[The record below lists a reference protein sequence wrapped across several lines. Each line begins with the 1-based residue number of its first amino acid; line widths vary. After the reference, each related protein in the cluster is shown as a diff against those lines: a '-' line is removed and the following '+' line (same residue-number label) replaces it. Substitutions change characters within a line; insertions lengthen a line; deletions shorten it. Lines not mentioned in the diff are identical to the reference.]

1 MKYTYKLYE
10 DIILRQL
17 LENQEEK
24 TLKYEENIFLY
35 LCFSI
40 LSQQLS
46 VKVASVI
53 RQRFLSLYPVAEP
66 TPEMVAA
73 TPVESFRAIGF
84 SMAKAHYVHNVA
96 AFAQNNNLSNY
107 SLSKMSDEEIINYFI
122 QIKGVGRWT
131 VEMLL
136 MFALQREN
144 VFAVDDLGIQT
155 AMCKLY
161 GISSD
166 NKKKMKAEMLT
177 TAKQWEP
184 YRSYACLY
192 LWRFKDT
199 TSPKTSP
206 KTSL

>member
-1 MKYTYKLYE
+1 MYYKDRLYR
-10 DIILRQL
+10 DIIMRQL
-17 LENQEEK
+17 LDNQEEK

-53 RQRFLSLYPVAEP
+53 RQRFLALYPVAEP
-66 TPEMVAA
+66 TPEMVGA

-96 AFAQNNNLSNY
+96 AFAQNNSLSND
-107 SLSKMSDEEIINYFI
+107 SLRNMSDEDIINFLT

-144 VFAVDDLGIQT
+144 IFAVDDLGIQT

-161 GISSD
+161 GISPD
-166 NKKKMKAEMLT
+166 NKKGMKAEMLK
-177 TAKQWEP
+177 TALQWEP
-184 YRSYACLY
+184 YRTYACLY
-192 LWRFKDT
+192 LWRYKDT
-199 TSPKTSP
+199 ASP

>member
-1 MKYTYKLYE
+1 MYYKDRLYK
-10 DIILRQL
+10 DIIMRQL

-24 TLKYEENIFLY
+24 TLIHEENIFLY

-53 RQRFLSLYPVAEP
+53 RQRFLALYTVAEP
-66 TPEMVAA
+66 TPEMVSA

-96 AFAQNNNLSNY
+96 AFAQNNSLSND
-107 SLSKMSDEEIINYFI
+107 SLRNMSDEDIINFLT

-144 VFAVDDLGIQT
+144 IFAVDDLGIQT

-161 GISSD
+161 GISPD
-166 NKKKMKAEMLT
+166 NKKGMKAQMLK
-177 TAKQWEP
+177 TALQWEP
-184 YRSYACLY
+184 YRTYACLY
-192 LWRFKDT
+192 LWRYKDT
-199 TSPKTSP
+199 ASP

>member
-1 MKYTYKLYE
+1 MKYKYKLYE

-35 LCFSI
+35 LCYSI

-46 VKVASVI
+46 VKVAAVI
-53 RQRFLSLYPVAEP
+53 RQRFLALYPVAEP
-66 TPEMVAA
+66 TPEMVSA

-84 SMAKAHYVHNVA
+84 SMAKANYVHNVA
-96 AFAQNNNLSNY
+96 AFAQNN
-107 SLSKMSDEEIINYFI
+107 SLNINSLHNMSDEDIINYLT

-166 NKKKMKAEMLT
+166 NKKRMKAEMLH
-177 TAKQWEP
+177 TAMQWEP

-199 TSPKTSP
+199 TSPKTSS

>member
-1 MKYTYKLYE
+1 MKYKDKLYA
-10 DIILRQL
+10 DTILREL
-17 LENQEEK
+17 IDVQEEK
-24 TLKYEENIFLY
+24 ILKYEENIFLY

-53 RQRFLSLYPVAEP
+53 RQRFLALYTNEEP
-66 TPEMVAA
+66 TPEMVLS
-73 TPVESFRAIGF
+73 TSVESFRAIGF

-96 AFAQNNNLSNY
+96 SFALENTVKSD
-107 SLSKMSDEEIINYFI
+107 SLNKMTDEEIINHLT

-144 VFAVDDLGIQT
+144 VFAVDDLGIQN

-166 NKKKMKAEMLT
+166 SKKLMKAEMFNI
-177 TAKQWEP
+177 AKQWEP
-184 YRSYACLY
+184 FRSYACLY
-192 LWRFKDT
+192 LWQFKDT
-199 TSPKTSP
+199 KSSKTP
-206 KTSL
+206 L